1 MSSTR
6 SNDGRTEAA
15 SDPTGG
21 ARPDPK
27 RAREMHGAFSNL
39 FKEDED
45 AAPQSSAG
53 NGNGEVAEDLRAIA
67 NRVRRWREEAGMTL
81 QELARRSGVAGSTIQ
96 KVESLQMIPTLGVV
110 LKIARGLDRAP
121 SELVRDGGDELEVV
135 HLRPDERHRI
145 GGPGFAHHER
155 MVGDLFE
162 PQLEA
167 WRITL
172 EPGHGS
178 GRGRIRF
185 DGEGIIFCEAGALS
199 VGMGEETFRLG
210 EGDVLHYKT
219 TLPHGWRNEGDV
231 PARLLIVGTLP
242 RALRSALRQRMRGGR
257 EPDDRSS

>member
-1 MSSTR
+1 
-6 SNDGRTEAA
+6 
-15 SDPTGG
+15 
-21 ARPDPK
+21 
-27 RAREMHGAFSNL
+27 MHGAFSNL
-39 FKEDED
+39 FRQGEGDPPE
-45 AAPQSSAG
+45 SSG
-53 NGNGEVAEDLRAIA
+53 DNGEVAEDLRAIA
-67 NRVRRWREEAGMTL
+67 NRVRRWREEAGLTL

-121 SELVRDGGDELEVV
+121 SELVRDGGDDLEVV
-135 HLRPDERHRI
+135 HLRPDERFTV
-145 GGPGFAHHER
+145 GGPGVAHHER

-185 DGEGIIFCEAGALS
+185 DGEGVIFCEAGSLT
-199 VGMGEETFRLG
+199 VRMGDETYQLG

-219 TLPHGWRNEGDV
+219 TLSHGWRNEGDV
-231 PARLLIVGTLP
+231 PARLLVVATLP
-242 RALRSALRQRMRGGR
+242 RALRSALHRRMRGDR
-257 EPDDRSS
+257 SRDDRIS